1 MQKGAIRAAALTTHS
16 CTPAGGVAWPL
27 PLEQKPKQS
36 LLPQQCMRPVP
47 FSIPQVWAAPA
58 ETACRHRERERVRER
73 TSAKTTTTATA
84 HVTHKQ
90 PAAQRIHE
98 TEYQDGAWQLA
109 QG

>member
-16 CTPAGGVAWPL
+16 CTPAGGVAWPEL
-27 PLEQKPKQS
+27 F
-36 LLPQQCMRPVP
+36 LPQQCMRPVP
-47 FSIPQVWAAPA
+47 FSIPQVWYCPA
-58 ETACRHRERERVRER
+58 ETACRHRERESKREHV
-73 TSAKTTTTATA
+73 SHTTTTTTTA

-90 PAAQRIHE
+90 PATQRIHE